1 MSSSV
6 ENQQTQQ
13 TQPPPLTPAMIQR
26 VKEGLS
32 AARDR
37 RVRYAVENARNNL
50 DAIAKGESDQRVR
63 GGVRRFIL
71 RSFIHLMFSVRIENP
86 EHIPTQ
92 PALLTANH
100 LNHIDPLLI
109 LAEVPGHPYYYTPA
123 DSRTLYNHWW
133 KRWILGW
140 AGGVIPLERRWKE
153 EKAVIEAAQAGRED
167 LADLAAAIE
176 EDVPSNAGLGNMR
189 QMERVIQAIF
199 ARGDGVLIF
208 PEGRLGEVEGE
219 LQLPLA
225 RGGIMYALRAGVP
238 IVPVALIG
246 THDLYFR
253 KLLTLRFGEPLHFPQ
268 SQRPKPK
275 EVQKAM
281 EILQE
286 ALIKLLPNNYQEPN
300 QPKPLR
306 HWLNCLLL

>member
-13 TQPPPLTPAMIQR
+13 TQSPPLTPAMIQR

-37 RVRYAVENARNNL
+37 RVRDAVENARNNL
-50 DAIAKGESDQRVR
+50 NAIANGESDQRVR
-63 GGVRRFIL
+63 GRVRRFIL
-71 RSFIHLMFSVRIENP
+71 RSFIHLLFPVRIENP

-109 LAEVPGHPYYYTPA
+109 LAEVPGHPYSYTPA
-123 DSRTLYNHWW
+123 DARTLYNHWW

-176 EDVPSNAGLGNMR
+176 EDVPSNAGLGTMR
-189 QMERVIQAIF
+189 QIERVVQAIF

-253 KLLTLRFGEPLHFPQ
+253 KRLTLRFGEPLHFPQ

-281 EILQE
+281 ETLEE